1 MGTFYISREFMA
13 AENWFEETLASHRIC
28 TYKFGVYVYRSLAER
43 YVAKCYVPTLCGL
56 LGIPRPFLK
65 LEVC

>member
-1 MGTFYISREFMA
+1 MSREFIS

-43 YVAKCYVPTLCGL
+43 YGAECNVPTLRLVGNSQTL
-56 LGIPRPFLK
+56 FKSWRYADDK
-65 LEVC
+65 